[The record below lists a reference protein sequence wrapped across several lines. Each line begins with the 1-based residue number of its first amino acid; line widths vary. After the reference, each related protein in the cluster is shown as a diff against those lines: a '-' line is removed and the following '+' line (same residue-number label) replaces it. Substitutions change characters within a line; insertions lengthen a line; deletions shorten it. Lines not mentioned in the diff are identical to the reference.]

1 MFIFENRKIE
11 TDNHGYLKNS
21 QEWKKSMVYLLAKH
35 ENIILTKQHWKIILF
50 IREFYLKFNTSPSMR
65 MLTKAISQ
73 QYGETIGN
81 SCYLYNLFPNGPAK
95 QATKLAGLPK
105 PIKCI

>member
-1 MFIFENRKIE
+1 MFIFENRIIE
-11 TDNHGYLKNS
+11 TDHHGYLKNS

-35 ENIILTKQHWKIILF
+35 ENIILTEKHWKIILF
-50 IREFYLKFNTSPSMR
+50 IRKFYLKFNTSPSMR
-65 MLTKAISQ
+65 MLTKAVSK
-73 QYGETIGN
+73 QYGEAVGN
-81 SCYLYNLFPNGPAK
+81 SCYLYNLFPMGPAK